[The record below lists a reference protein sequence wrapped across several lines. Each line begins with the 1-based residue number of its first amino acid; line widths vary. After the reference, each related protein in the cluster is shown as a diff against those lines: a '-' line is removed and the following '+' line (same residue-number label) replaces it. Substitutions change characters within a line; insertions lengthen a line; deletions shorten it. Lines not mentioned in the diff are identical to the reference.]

1 MFYILKICIFAE
13 LTYLKKSMKI
23 NTFRILILSLL
34 VHLSISAQTNYPFQN
49 PALTDNARLDN
60 LLSVMTLDE
69 KVNALS
75 TNLGIPRL
83 GIPNTGHSE
92 GLHGMAL
99 GGPGNWGGHGE
110 RGVPKTYPTTIFPQ
124 AYGLGETWDPALI
137 QKVAD
142 IEATEIRFYT
152 QNPKLQKGGMV
163 MRAPNADLA
172 RDPRWGRTEE
182 SYGEDAFLG
191 SRMTVAF
198 VKGLQGNNPR
208 YWKSA
213 SLMKH
218 FMANSNEDGRDS
230 TSSNFDERLFREYYS
245 FPFFK
250 GITEGGSR
258 AFMASY
264 NAWNGVPMTINP
276 ILKNITRDEWGNN
289 GIICTDGG
297 ALRLLFNAH
306 KAFPTLTECAAAVV
320 KASVGQFL
328 DTFKPSIYEALQK
341 GLLTEKDLDAAIRG
355 NFYVALRLGLL
366 DADVSKIP
374 YANIG
379 VTDTVSPWNK
389 PETKAF
395 VREVTAKSV
404 VLLKNSADLLPLD
417 KKKIKSIAVI
427 GPRANEVLLDWYS
440 GTPAYAVTIL
450 QGIKN
455 AVGKDVEV
463 FYAPSDEMDK
473 ATIAARKADAA
484 IVCVGNHPYGTNAKW
499 MVSPVPS
506 DGREAVDRKA
516 LTMEQEDLVKL
527 VYQAN
532 PNTVMVL
539 VSNFPFAINWSQE
552 NLPAILQVTN
562 NSQELGNG
570 LADVIFGNI
579 NPAGRTTQTW
589 VKSITDLPPMMDYDI
604 RHGRTYQYF
613 KGKPL
618 YPFGFGLSYT
628 TFEYSGLKTS
638 KPTLSDSI
646 LVSVNVKNT
655 GKRDGDDVVQ
665 LYVSYPDSKVER
677 PIKQLKGFKRV
688 FIPAG
693 DTKIVEIPLKAMDL
707 AYWNVEKHAFTVE
720 KGRVTLMIG
729 GSSADIKLTKEITL
743 TPNGE

>member
-1 MFYILKICIFAE
+1 
-13 LTYLKKSMKI
+13 MKI
-23 NTFRILILSLL
+23 MKFTTFHILIILL
-34 VHLSISAQTNYPFQN
+34 LLHCALSAQTVFPFQN
-49 PALTDNARLDN
+49 TALPDNERLDN
-60 LLSVMTLDE
+60 LLSLMTIDE

-75 TNLGIPRL
+75 TNLGVPRL
-83 GIPNTGHSE
+83 GIRNTGQSE

-99 GGPGNWGGHGE
+99 GGPANWGDFTTK
-110 RGVPKTYPTTIFPQ
+110 VNPKTYPTTIFPQ
-124 AYGLGETWDPALI
+124 SYGLGETWDPELL

-152 QNPKLQKGGMV
+152 QNPNLNKGGMV

-191 SRMTVAF
+191 SQLTVAF
-198 VKGLQGNNPR
+198 IKGLQGNDPR

-230 TSSNFDERLFREYYS
+230 SSSNFDERLFREYYS
-245 FPFFK
+245 FPFYK

-264 NAWNGVPMTINP
+264 NSWNGIPMTIHP
-276 ILKNITRDEWGNN
+276 ILKTIARDEWGNN

-297 ALRLLFNAH
+297 ALKLLVYSH
-306 KAFPTLTECAAAVV
+306 KAFPTLTEGAAAVV
-320 KASVGQFL
+320 KATVGQFL
-328 DTFKPSIYEALQK
+328 DDFKPSVYEALKK
-341 GLLTEKDLDAAIRG
+341 GLLTEKDIDTAIRG

-366 DADVSKIP
+366 DADQTMIP
-374 YANIG
+374 YTNIG
-379 VTDTVSPWNK
+379 VTDTVSSWLK
-389 PETKAF
+389 PETRAF
-395 VREVTAKSV
+395 VRTVTSKSV
-404 VLLKNSADLLPLD
+404 VLLKNSTNLLPLHIS
-417 KKKIKSIAVI
+417 KIKSIAVI

-440 GTPAYAVTIL
+440 GTPPYAVTIL

-455 AVGKDVEV
+455 AVGKEVEV
-463 FYAPSDEMDK
+463 FYAASDAMDQ
-473 ATIAARKADAA
+473 ATGAARKADVA
-484 IVCVGNHPYGTNAKW
+484 IVCVGNHPYGTDPKW

-506 DGREAVDRKA
+506 DGREGIDRKSIT
-516 LTMEQEDLVKL
+516 LEQEDLVK
-527 VYQAN
+527 VVTQAN
-532 PNTVMVL
+532 PKTIMVL
-539 VSNFPFAINWSQE
+539 VSNFPYAINWSQE
-552 NLPAILQVTN
+552 NVPAILHVTN

-570 LADVIFGNI
+570 LADVIFGKV

-613 KGKPL
+613 KGKPI

-628 TFEYSGLKTS
+628 TFSYSGLITS
-638 KPTLSDSI
+638 SPALRDSMMI
-646 LVSVNVKNT
+646 SVDVKNT
-655 GKRDGDDVVQ
+655 GNRDGEEVVQ

-688 FIPAG
+688 FIPAEKTVTV
-693 DTKIVEIPLKAMDL
+693 DIPLKAQDL
-707 AYWNVEKHAFTVE
+707 AYWNVEKHAFIVE
-720 KGRVTLMIG
+720 KGNVKLMV
-729 GSSADIKLTKEITL
+729 GSSSEDIRLKQTL
-743 TPNGE
+743 RTPNR

>member
-1 MFYILKICIFAE
+1 
-13 LTYLKKSMKI
+13 MKI
-23 NTFRILILSLL
+23 NTFQILFLFFLMHLSLA
-34 VHLSISAQTNYPFQN
+34 SQTYYPFQN
-49 PALTDNARLDN
+49 PALTDDVRLDN

-75 TNLGIPRL
+75 TNLGVPRL
-83 GIPNTGHSE
+83 GIRNTGHSE

-99 GGPGNWGGHGE
+99 GGPGNWGDFSNKKN
-110 RGVPKTYPTTIFPQ
+110 PKTYPTTIFPQ
-124 AYGLGETWDPALI
+124 SYGLGETWDPALI

-152 QNPKLQKGGMV
+152 QNPVLNKGGMV

-191 SRMTVAF
+191 SRLTVAF
-198 VKGLQGNNPR
+198 VKGLQGNDPK

-264 NAWNGVPMTINP
+264 NSWNNVPMTINP
-276 ILKNITRDEWGNN
+276 VLKNVTRDEWGNN

-297 ALRLLFNAH
+297 ALKLLVFAH
-306 KAFPTLTECAAAVV
+306 KSFPTLTEGAAAVV
-320 KASVGQFL
+320 KATVGQFL
-328 DTFKPSIYEALQK
+328 DTFKPSIYEALK
-341 GLLTEKDLDAAIRG
+341 TGLLTEKDIDRAIRG

-366 DADVSKIP
+366 DGDRTNIP
-374 YANIG
+374 YVNIG
-379 VTDTVSPWNK
+379 VTDTVSPWLK
-389 PETKAF
+389 PETQAF
-395 VREVTAKSV
+395 VRTVTAKSV
-404 VLLKNSADLLPLD
+404 VLLKNSMNLLPLN
-417 KKKIKSIAVI
+417 KTKIKSIAVI
-427 GPRANEVLLDWYS
+427 GPRANEVLFDWYS

-455 AVGKDVEV
+455 AVGKDVDV
-463 FYAPSDEMDK
+463 FYEASDGMDK
-473 ATIAARKADAA
+473 ATIAAAKADVA
-484 IVCVGNHPYGTNAKW
+484 IVCVGNHPYGTDAKW

-506 DGREAVDRKA
+506 DGREGVDRKA
-516 LTMEQEDLVKL
+516 ITLEQEDLVKL
-527 VYQAN
+527 VTKAN
-532 PNTVMVL
+532 PKTILVL
-539 VSNFPFAINWSQE
+539 VSSFPFAINWSQE
-552 NLPAILQVTN
+552 NVPAILHITN

-570 LADVIFGNI
+570 LADVIFGI
-579 NPAGRTTQTW
+579 VNPAGRTTQTW

-628 TFEYSGLKTS
+628 SFSYSDIETSKTS
-638 KPTLSDSI
+638 LVDSMI
-646 LVSVNVKNT
+646 VSVDVKNT
-655 GKRDGDDVVQ
+655 GKLDGDEVVQ
-665 LYVSYPDSKVER
+665 LYVSYPESKVER

-688 FIPAG
+688 FIHAG
-693 DTKIVEIPLKAMDL
+693 ETLKVNIPLKAEDL

-720 KGRVTLMIG
+720 KGKVKLMV
-729 GSSADIKLTKEITL
+729 GSSSESPL
-743 TPNGE
+743 TPEGGIKKSLILSVE

>member
-1 MFYILKICIFAE
+1 
-13 LTYLKKSMKI
+13 MKI
-23 NTFRILILSLL
+23 TAFRLCFLLSVLQL
-34 VHLSISAQTNYPFQN
+34 PLTAQTAYPFQN
-49 PALTDNARLDN
+49 PALSADKRIDN
-60 LLSVMTLDE
+60 LLSLMTIDE

-75 TNLGIPRL
+75 TNPGVPRL
-83 GIPNTGHSE
+83 GIRNTGHSE

-99 GGPGNWGGHGE
+99 GGPGNWGGAVV
-110 RGVPKTYPTTIFPQ
+110 RGGIPQTYPTTIFPQ
-124 AYGLGETWDPALI
+124 AYGLGETWDTELI
-137 QKVAD
+137 RKVAD
-142 IEATEIRFYT
+142 IEATEVRYYT
-152 QNPKLQKGGMV
+152 QNSNYLKGGMV

-198 VKGLQGNNPR
+198 VKGLQGNNPN

-218 FMANSNEDGRDS
+218 FLANSNEDGRDS

-245 FPFFK
+245 FPFYK

-264 NAWNGVPMTINP
+264 NAWNHVPMTINP
-276 ILKNITRDEWGNN
+276 ILKDITRNEWGNN

-297 ALRLLFNAH
+297 ALNLLIKAH
-306 KAFPTLTECAAAVV
+306 KAFPTYTEGAAAVV
-320 KASVGQFL
+320 KATVGQFL
-328 DTFKPSIYEALQK
+328 DTFKPYIYEALQK
-341 GLLTEKDLDAAIRG
+341 GLLTENDIDAAIRG
-355 NFYVALRLGLL
+355 NFYVALKLGLL
-366 DADVSKIP
+366 DADQTKVP
-374 YANIG
+374 YTNIG

-404 VLLKNSADLLPLD
+404 VLLKNSSNLLPLN
-417 KKKIKSIAVI
+417 KTQLKSIAVI

-455 AVGKDVEV
+455 AVGKDVTV
-463 FYAPSDEMDK
+463 YFAASNQMDEATK
-473 ATIAARKADAA
+473 AAAKADIA
-484 IVCVGNHPYGTNAKW
+484 IVCVGNHPYGTDAKW

-516 LTMEQEDLVKL
+516 ITLEQEDLVK
-527 VYQAN
+527 VVAQAN
-532 PNTVMVL
+532 PKTVMVL

-552 NLPAILQVTN
+552 NVPAILHVTN

-570 LADVIFGNI
+570 LADVIFGNV
-579 NPAGRTTQTW
+579 NPAGRATQTW

-628 TFEYSGLKTS
+628 SFEYSGLKTS

-646 LVSVNVKNT
+646 FVSVNVKNT
-655 GKRDGDDVVQ
+655 GKRDGDEVVQ

-693 DTKIVEIPLKAMDL
+693 ETKTVTIPLKTIDL
-707 AYWNVEKHAFTVE
+707 AYWNVIKHAFTVE
-720 KGRVTLMIG
+720 KGKVKLMIS
-729 GSSADIKLTKEITL
+729 GSSESPLTSKGGIRNTL
-743 TPNGE
+743 SLFVM

>member
-1 MFYILKICIFAE
+1 
-13 LTYLKKSMKI
+13 MKI
-23 NTFRILILSLL
+23 TTFRLCFLLSLL
-34 VHLSISAQTNYPFQN
+34 QLSLSAQTAYPFQN
-49 PALTDNARLDN
+49 TALSDDMRINN
-60 LLSVMTLDE
+60 LLSLMTIDE

-75 TNLGIPRL
+75 TNLGVPRL
-83 GIPNTGHSE
+83 GIRNTGHSE

-99 GGPGNWGGHGE
+99 GGPGNWGDFSN
-110 RGVPKTYPTTIFPQ
+110 RINPKTYPTTTFPQ
-124 AYGLGETWDPALI
+124 AYGLGETWDTELI

-142 IEATEIRFYT
+142 IEATEVRFYT
-152 QNPKLQKGGMV
+152 QNPNLQKGGMV

-191 SRMTVAF
+191 SRLTVAF
-198 VKGLQGNNPR
+198 VKGLQGNNPK

-245 FPFFK
+245 FPFYK

-264 NAWNGVPMTINP
+264 NAWNGIPMTINP

-297 ALRLLFNAH
+297 ALKLLFNAH
-306 KAFPTLTECAAAVV
+306 KAFPTLTECAVAVV

-341 GLLTEKDLDAAIRG
+341 GLLTEKDIDDAIRG

-366 DADVSKIP
+366 DADQSKVP

-379 VTDTVSPWNK
+379 VTDTVSPWNN

-404 VLLKNSADLLPLD
+404 VLLKNFSNLLPLD

-440 GTPAYAVTIL
+440 GTPPYAVSIL
-450 QGIKN
+450 QGIRN
-455 AVGKDVEV
+455 AVGNNVKV
-463 FYAPSDEMDK
+463 FFEASNGMDK
-473 ATIAARKADAA
+473 ATIAARKADVA
-484 IVCVGNHPYGTNAKW
+484 IVCVGNHPYGTDARW

-516 LTMEQEDLVKL
+516 ITLEQEDLVKL
-527 VYQAN
+527 VTQAN

-552 NLPAILQVTN
+552 NVPAILHVTN

-570 LADVIFGNI
+570 LADVIFGNV

-628 TFEYSGLKTS
+628 SFAYSEMKTS
-638 KPTLSDSI
+638 AETLKDSVI
-646 LVSVNVKNT
+646 VSVNVKNT
-655 GKRDGDDVVQ
+655 GKRDGDEVIQ

-677 PIKQLKGFKRV
+677 PMKQLKGFKRV
-688 FIPAG
+688 FIRAG
-693 DTKIVEIPLKAMDL
+693 QTKTVDITLKAEDL

-720 KGRVTLMIG
+720 KGKVTLMIG
-729 GSSADIKLTKEITL
+729 SSSSDIKNTKNIIL
-743 TPNGE
+743 

>member
-1 MFYILKICIFAE
+1 M
-13 LTYLKKSMKI
+13 
-23 NTFRILILSLL
+23 RIHPFLLILLFLL
-34 VHLSISAQTNYPFQN
+34 LRVSAFSQTTFPFQN
-49 PALTDNARLDN
+49 TNLSDNERVEN
-60 LLSVMTLDE
+60 LLSTMTLDE

-75 TNLGIPRL
+75 TNLGVPRL
-83 GIPNTGHSE
+83 GIRNTGHSE

-99 GGPGNWGGHGE
+99 GGPGNWGDFSP
-110 RGVPKTYPTTIFPQ
+110 RGIAKTYPTTTFPQ
-124 AYGLGETWDPALI
+124 AYGLGETWDTELI

-152 QNPKLQKGGMV
+152 QNSNLQKGGLV

-191 SRMTVAF
+191 SRLTVAF
-198 VKGLQGNNPR
+198 VKGLQGNNQK

-218 FMANSNEDGRDS
+218 FLANSNEDGRDS

-245 FPFFK
+245 FPFYK

-264 NAWNGVPMTINP
+264 NAWNGVPMTVNP
-276 ILKNITRDEWGNN
+276 VLKKITRDEWGNN

-297 ALRLLFNAH
+297 ALTLLVNAH
-306 KAFPTLTECAAAVV
+306 KAFPTMTEGAAAVV

-328 DTFKPSIYEALQK
+328 DNFKPYIYEALKK
-341 GLLTEKDLDAAIRG
+341 GLLTEKDIDDAIRG
-355 NFYVALRLGLL
+355 NFYVALKLGLL
-366 DADVSKIP
+366 DGDQTKVP

-389 PETKAF
+389 LETKAF
-395 VREVTAKSV
+395 VRKVTAKSV
-404 VLLKNSADLLPLD
+404 VLLKNSSNLLPLN
-417 KKKIKSIAVI
+417 KSKIKSIAVI
-427 GPRANEVLLDWYS
+427 GPRANEVILDWYS
-440 GTPAYAVTIL
+440 GTPPYEITIL
-450 QGIKN
+450 QGIEN
-455 AVGKDVEV
+455 AVGKDVTV
-463 FYAPSDEMDK
+463 FYAPSNQMDK
-473 ATIAARKADAA
+473 AIIAARKADIA
-484 IVCVGNHPYGTNAKW
+484 IVCVGNHPYGTDAKW

-516 LTMEQEDLVKL
+516 ITLEQEDLVK
-527 VYQAN
+527 VVTQAN
-532 PNTVMVL
+532 PKTVMVL

-552 NLPAILQVTN
+552 NVPAILHVTN

-570 LADVIFGNI
+570 LADVIFGDV
-579 NPAGRTTQTW
+579 NPGGRTNQTW
-589 VKSITDLPPMMDYDI
+589 VRSITDLPPMMDYDI

-628 TFEYSGLKTS
+628 SFEYSDLKTS

-646 LVSVNVKNT
+646 LVSVNVRNI
-655 GKRDGDDVVQ
+655 GKRDGDEVVQ
-665 LYVSYPDSKVER
+665 LYVSYPGSKVER
-677 PIKQLKGFKRV
+677 PMEQLKGFKRV

-693 DTKIVEIPLKAMDL
+693 ESKTVEISLKAEDL
-707 AYWNVEKHAFTVE
+707 AYWNVERHAFIVE
-720 KGRVTLMIG
+720 KGTVKLMAG
-729 GSSADIKLTKEITL
+729 SSSADIKLTKL
-743 TPNGE
+743 VDVK

>member
-1 MFYILKICIFAE
+1 MKAHIARLSILLLSFP
-13 LTYLKKSMKI
+13 
-23 NTFRILILSLL
+23 LILQ
-34 VHLSISAQTNYPFQN
+34 AQTIFPFQN
-49 PALTDNARLDN
+49 TTMSDNVRLDN
-60 LLSVMTLDE
+60 LLSLMTIDE

-75 TNLGIPRL
+75 TNLGVPRL
-83 GIPNTGHSE
+83 GIRNTGHSE

-99 GGPGNWGGHGE
+99 GGPANWGDFSN
-110 RGVPKTYPTTIFPQ
+110 RINPKTYPTTIFPQ
-124 AYGLGETWDPALI
+124 AYGLGETWDVELI

-142 IEATEIRFYT
+142 MEATEIRFYT
-152 QNPKLQKGGMV
+152 QHPNLQKGGMV

-182 SYGEDAFLG
+182 SFGEDAFLG

-198 VKGLQGNNPR
+198 VKGLQGNNPT

-245 FPFFK
+245 FPFYK

-264 NAWNGVPMTINP
+264 NAWNGIPMTIHP
-276 ILKNITRDEWGNN
+276 VLKQITRDEWGNN

-297 ALRLLFNAH
+297 ALSLLFNAH
-306 KAFPTLTECAAAVV
+306 KSLPTLTECAVAVV

-341 GLLTEKDLDAAIRG
+341 GMLTEKDIDVAIRG

-366 DADVSKIP
+366 DADQTKVP

-404 VLLKNSADLLPLD
+404 VLLKNDADILPFN

-440 GTPAYAVTIL
+440 GTPPYAITIL
-450 QGIKN
+450 EGIKN
-455 AVGKDVEV
+455 AVGKDVKV
-463 FYAPSDEMDK
+463 FFAASNQMDEATKAASKSD
-473 ATIAARKADAA
+473 IA
-484 IVCVGNHPYGTNAKW
+484 IVCVGNHPYGTDVRWK
-499 MVSPVPS
+499 VSPVPS

-516 LTMEQEDLVKL
+516 ITLEQEDLVK
-527 VYQAN
+527 VVTQAN

-552 NLPAILQVTN
+552 NVPAILHVTN

-570 LADVIFGNI
+570 LADILFGDV
-579 NPAGRTTQTW
+579 NPAGRTNQTW

-628 TFEYSGLKTS
+628 TFAYSGMKTS
-638 KPTLSDSI
+638 AATLKDSVI
-646 LVSVNVKNT
+646 VSVDVKNT
-655 GKRDGDDVVQ
+655 GKRNGDEVVQ
-665 LYVSYPDSKVER
+665 LYVSYPGSKVER
-677 PIKQLKGFKRV
+677 PLKQLKGFKRV

-693 DTKIVEIPLKAMDL
+693 ETRTIKIPLKAEDL
-707 AYWNVEKHAFTVE
+707 AYWNVEKHAFVVE
-720 KGRVTLMIG
+720 KGKVKLMIG
-729 GSSADIKLTKEITL
+729 SSSENIILTKEL
-743 TPNGE
+743 NP

>member
-1 MFYILKICIFAE
+1 
-13 LTYLKKSMKI
+13 MKI
-23 NTFRILILSLL
+23 TTFRILILLLL
-34 VHLSISAQTNYPFQN
+34 VQGMVSAQTTFPFQN
-49 PALTDNARLDN
+49 TALSDSERLDN
-60 LLSVMTLDE
+60 LLSLMTIDE

-75 TNLGIPRL
+75 TNLGVPRL
-83 GIPNTGHSE
+83 GIRNTGHSE

-99 GGPGNWGGHGE
+99 GGPANWGDFNTK
-110 RGVPKTYPTTIFPQ
+110 VNPVTYPTTIFPQ
-124 AYGLGETWDPALI
+124 SYGLGETWDPDLI
-137 QKVAD
+137 QQVAD
-142 IEATEIRFYT
+142 AEATEIRFYS
-152 QNPKLQKGGMV
+152 QNPNLNKSGMV

-182 SYGEDAFLG
+182 SYGEDAWLG
-191 SRMTVAF
+191 ARMTVAF
-198 VKGLQGNNPR
+198 VKGLQGANPR

-276 ILKNITRDEWGNN
+276 VLKNVTRDEWGNN

-297 ALRLLFNAH
+297 ALKLLVNAH
-306 KAFPTLTECAAAVV
+306 KSFPTLTQGAAAVV
-320 KASVGQFL
+320 KATVGQFL
-328 DTFKPSIYEALQK
+328 DTFKPSVYDALK
-341 GLLTEKDLDAAIRG
+341 TRLLTEKDIDNAIRG
-355 NFYVALRLGLL
+355 NFLVALRLGLL
-366 DADVSKIP
+366 DADQTKVP
-374 YANIG
+374 YAGIG
-379 VTDTVSPWNK
+379 VTDTVSPWLK
-389 PETKAF
+389 PETRNL
-395 VREVTAKSV
+395 VRTVTAKSV
-404 VLLKNSADLLPLD
+404 VLLKNTTNLLPFN
-417 KKKIKSIAVI
+417 KTGIKSIAVI

-440 GTPAYAVTIL
+440 GTPPYAVTIL
-450 QGIKN
+450 KGIRN
-455 AVGKDVEV
+455 AVGKEVEV
-463 FYAPSDEMDK
+463 YYAPSDEMDL
-473 ATIAARKADAA
+473 ATIAARKADVA
-484 IVCVGNHPYGTNAKW
+484 IVCVGNHPYGTNAGW

-506 DGREAVDRKA
+506 DGREGVYRKA
-516 LTMEQEDLVKL
+516 ITLEQEDLVK
-527 VYQAN
+527 VVAQAN
-532 PNTVMVL
+532 PRTVMVL

-552 NLPAILQVTN
+552 NVPAIVHVTN

-570 LADVIFGNI
+570 LADVLFGKV

-628 TFEYSGLKTS
+628 SFSYSGLKTS
-638 KPTLSDSI
+638 KTTLSDS
-646 LVSVNVKNT
+646 LHVSVQVKNT
-655 GKRDGDDVVQ
+655 GKRDGEEVVQ
-665 LYVSYPDSKVER
+665 LYLAYPGSTVER

-688 FIPAG
+688 FVPAG
-693 DTKIVEIPLKAMDL
+693 KTITVDIPLKAQDL

-720 KGRVTLMIG
+720 KGKVKVMVG
-729 GSSADIKLTKEITL
+729 SSSADIRLSTTIQVQ
-743 TPNGE
+743 

>member
-1 MFYILKICIFAE
+1 M
-13 LTYLKKSMKI
+13 
-23 NTFRILILSLL
+23 RIHPFLLILLFLL
-34 VHLSISAQTNYPFQN
+34 LRVSAFSQTTFSFQN
-49 PALTDNARLDN
+49 TNLSDNERVEN
-60 LLSVMTLDE
+60 LLSTMTLDE

-75 TNLGIPRL
+75 TNLGVPRL
-83 GIPNTGHSE
+83 GIRNTGHSE

-99 GGPGNWGGHGE
+99 GGPGNWGDFSP
-110 RGVPKTYPTTIFPQ
+110 RGIAKTYPTTTFPQ
-124 AYGLGETWDPALI
+124 AYGLGETWDTELI

-152 QNPKLQKGGMV
+152 QNSNLQKGGLV

-191 SRMTVAF
+191 SRLTVAF
-198 VKGLQGNNPR
+198 VKGLQGNNQK

-218 FMANSNEDGRDS
+218 FLANSNEDGRDS

-245 FPFFK
+245 FPFYK

-264 NAWNGVPMTINP
+264 NAWNGVPMTVNP
-276 ILKNITRDEWGNN
+276 VLKKITRDEWGNN

-297 ALRLLFNAH
+297 ALTLLVNAH
-306 KAFPTLTECAAAVV
+306 KAFPTMTEGAAAVV

-328 DTFKPSIYEALQK
+328 DNFKPYIYEALKK
-341 GLLTEKDLDAAIRG
+341 GLLTEKDIDDAIRG
-355 NFYVALRLGLL
+355 NFYVALKLGLL
-366 DADVSKIP
+366 DGDQTKVP

-395 VREVTAKSV
+395 VRKVTAKSV
-404 VLLKNSADLLPLD
+404 VLLKNSSNLLPLN
-417 KKKIKSIAVI
+417 KSKIKSIAVI
-427 GPRANEVLLDWYS
+427 GPRANEVILDWYS
-440 GTPAYAVTIL
+440 GTPPYAVTIL
-450 QGIKN
+450 QGIEN
-455 AVGKDVEV
+455 VVGKDVTV
-463 FYAPSDEMDK
+463 FYAPSNQMDK
-473 ATIAARKADAA
+473 AIIAARKADVV
-484 IVCVGNHPYGTNAKW
+484 IVCVGNHPYGTDARW

-506 DGREAVDRKA
+506 DGREGVDRKA
-516 LTMEQEDLVKL
+516 ITLEQEDLVK
-527 VYQAN
+527 VVTQAN
-532 PNTVMVL
+532 PKTVMVL

-552 NLPAILQVTN
+552 NVPAILHVTN

-570 LADVIFGNI
+570 LADVIFGDV
-579 NPAGRTTQTW
+579 NPGGRTNQTW
-589 VKSITDLPPMMDYDI
+589 VRSITDLPPMMDYDI

-628 TFEYSGLKTS
+628 SVEYSDLKTS

-646 LVSVNVKNT
+646 LVSVNVRNI
-655 GKRDGDDVVQ
+655 GKRDGDEVVQ
-665 LYVSYPDSKVER
+665 FYVSYPGSKVER
-677 PIKQLKGFKRV
+677 PMKQLKGFKRV

-693 DTKIVEIPLKAMDL
+693 ESKTVEIPLKAEDL
-707 AYWNVEKHAFTVE
+707 AYWNVEKHAFIVE
-720 KGRVTLMIG
+720 KGTVKLMAG
-729 GSSADIKLTKEITL
+729 SSSADIKLTKL
-743 TPNGE
+743 VDVK

>member
-1 MFYILKICIFAE
+1 M
-13 LTYLKKSMKI
+13 
-23 NTFRILILSLL
+23 RIHPFLLILLFLL
-34 VHLSISAQTNYPFQN
+34 LRVSAFSQTTFLFQN
-49 PALTDNARLDN
+49 TNLSDNERVEN
-60 LLSVMTLDE
+60 LLLTMTLDE

-75 TNLGIPRL
+75 TNLGVPRL
-83 GIPNTGHSE
+83 GIRNTGHSE

-99 GGPGNWGGHGE
+99 GGPGNWGDFSP
-110 RGVPKTYPTTIFPQ
+110 RGIAKTYPTTTFPQ
-124 AYGLGETWDPALI
+124 AYGLGETWDTELI

-152 QNPKLQKGGMV
+152 QNSNLQKGGLV

-191 SRMTVAF
+191 SRLTVAF
-198 VKGLQGNNPR
+198 VKGLQGNNPK

-218 FMANSNEDGRDS
+218 FLANSNEDGRDS

-245 FPFFK
+245 FPFYK

-258 AFMASY
+258 GFMASY
-264 NAWNGVPMTINP
+264 NAWNGVPMTVNP
-276 ILKNITRDEWGNN
+276 VLKKITRDEWGNN

-297 ALRLLFNAH
+297 ALTLLVNAH
-306 KAFPTLTECAAAVV
+306 KAFPTMTEGAAAVV

-328 DTFKPSIYEALQK
+328 DNFKPYIYEALKK
-341 GLLTEKDLDAAIRG
+341 GLLTEKDIDDAIRG
-355 NFYVALRLGLL
+355 NFYVALKLGLL
-366 DADVSKIP
+366 DGDQTKVP

-389 PETKAF
+389 LETKAF
-395 VREVTAKSV
+395 VRKVTAKSV
-404 VLLKNSADLLPLD
+404 VLLKNSSNLLPLN
-417 KKKIKSIAVI
+417 KSKIKSIAVI
-427 GPRANEVLLDWYS
+427 GPRANEVILDWYS
-440 GTPAYAVTIL
+440 GTPPYEITIL
-450 QGIKN
+450 QGIEN
-455 AVGKDVEV
+455 AVGKDVTV
-463 FYAPSDEMDK
+463 FYAPSNQMDK
-473 ATIAARKADAA
+473 AIIAARKADIA
-484 IVCVGNHPYGTNAKW
+484 IVCVGNHPYGTDAKW

-516 LTMEQEDLVKL
+516 ITLEQEDLVK
-527 VYQAN
+527 VVTQAN
-532 PNTVMVL
+532 PKTVMVL

-552 NLPAILQVTN
+552 NVPAILHVTN

-570 LADVIFGNI
+570 LADVIFGDV
-579 NPAGRTTQTW
+579 NPGGRTNQTW
-589 VKSITDLPPMMDYDI
+589 VRSITDLPPMMDYDI

-628 TFEYSGLKTS
+628 SFEYSDLKTS

-646 LVSVNVKNT
+646 LVSVNVRNI
-655 GKRDGDDVVQ
+655 GKRDGDEVVQ
-665 LYVSYPDSKVER
+665 LYVSYPGSKVER
-677 PIKQLKGFKRV
+677 PMEQLKGFKRV

-693 DTKIVEIPLKAMDL
+693 ESKTVEISLKAEDL
-707 AYWNVEKHAFTVE
+707 AYWNVERHAFIVE
-720 KGRVTLMIG
+720 KGTVKLMAG
-729 GSSADIKLTKEITL
+729 SSSADIKLTKL
-743 TPNGE
+743 VDVK